1 IECPCTLST
10 YVASLLLMRYSSSDI
25 VSVSSSS
32 AGEGK
37 PADTVPRTGRGA
49 PRGPGRSRCTAAW
62 APGGGSTRRS
72 TCVQTA
78 WLERSPVIAMSSL
91 SLGIRFVLPVKARII
106 YNYGWNYVQ
115 NSVCE
120 HLFTCQAH
128 LFSTHL
134 SFAEVLPIR
143 CTKSPKAEFL

>member
-1 IECPCTLST
+1 
-10 YVASLLLMRYSSSDI
+10 MRYSSSDI

-37 PADTVPRTGRGA
+37 PADTVPRTGRCA
-49 PRGPGRSRCTAAW
+49 PRGPGRSRCTATW
-62 APGGGSTRRS
+62 AQEVESTRRS

-91 SLGIRFVLPVKARII
+91 SLGIRFLLPVKARII

-115 NSVCE
+115 SSVCE

-128 LFSTHL
+128 LFSTRRR
-134 SFAEVLPIR
+134 VQ
-143 CTKSPKAEFL
+143 KSRSLTTGCEFSGMQKLLTVAMAYVKRGR